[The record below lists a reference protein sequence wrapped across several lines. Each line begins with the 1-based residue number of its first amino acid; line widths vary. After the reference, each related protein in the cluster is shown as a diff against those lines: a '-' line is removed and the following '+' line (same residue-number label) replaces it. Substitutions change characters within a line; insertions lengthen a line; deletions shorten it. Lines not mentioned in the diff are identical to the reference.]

1 MHPACIICLR
11 AYIESQNVVSTHCGH
26 IFHQK
31 CIVKWFNRN
40 QTCPDCQYQAY
51 SKPLKQ
57 VHLRPV
63 EIKPNDS
70 VQLQEEIERL
80 KIQNR
85 VKDFTIAKLRELLPN
100 YERRTEELTK
110 LNADY
115 QKLRRELHNATRQCA
130 SLEQQQRD
138 AERRC
143 RRTQTEL
150 ERMQKMLNRLPVK
163 LPLVSNVSTPGIITA
178 GHRKLALSLPRPPS
192 ADFQNIPKK
201 RPGISAQAIKRKPP
215 QSLLSQ
221 VAEIFRDPELYQY
234 MTEPD
239 LDDTFE
245 MGQFP
250 EERPR
255 SPTRQQ
261 AGKQRKATG
270 GGVPLHRSAHQL

>member
-40 QTCPDCQYQAY
+40 QTCPDCQYLAY

-70 VQLQEEIERL
+70 VQLQGEIERL

-100 YERRTEELTK
+100 YERRTEELIK
-110 LNADY
+110 LTADY
-115 QKLRRELHNATRQCA
+115 QKLRRELHNATRQ
-130 SLEQQQRD
+130 S
-138 AERRC
+138 
-143 RRTQTEL
+143 
-150 ERMQKMLNRLPVK
+150 
-163 LPLVSNVSTPGIITA
+163 

-192 ADFQNIPKK
+192 ADFQNMPKK
-201 RPGISAQAIKRKPP
+201 RPGISAQAIKRKQP

-245 MGQFP
+245 MGQFS

-261 AGKQRKATG
+261 AGNQRKATG